1 MGVNMYKRAVGFL
14 LFLAAVA
21 VALAPSA
28 GALGAALLSENFSGY
43 ATNVSWADGTAH
55 GNWNAVYNGYGVTK
69 VVADAGRNSLQEKP
83 KSSTS
88 PAETHAGLVR
98 STASYGDS
106 DTTVLMKT
114 VGQLRTPTPNA
125 WEVGWVLW
133 HYTDD
138 THFYYFTPKPNGWE
152 LGKEDPA
159 YPGAQR
165 YLATGSNRTFPVGRW
180 YTVRVRQVS
189 NNITVWVNGTQVVS
203 FTDTQSPYLSG
214 SLGLYNEDSQVR
226 FDSATV
232 NLP

>member
-1 MGVNMYKRAVGFL
+1 MYRRLVGFFL
-14 LFLAAVA
+14 VAAALALPLAA
-21 VALAPSA
+21 PA
-28 GALGAALLSENFSGY
+28 GALGASLLADSFDTYPVN
-43 ATNVSWADGTAH
+43 TSWVDGSAH
-55 GNWNAVYNGYGVTK
+55 GNWTAVYNGYGVTK
-69 VVADAGRNSLQEKP
+69 VVADASRVGTVLQEKP

-88 PAETHAGLVR
+88 PGETHAGLVR
-98 STASYGDS
+98 SNASFGNS

-138 THFYYFTPKPNGWE
+138 THFYYFIPKPNGWE

-165 YLATGSNRTFPVGRW
+165 YLATGSSPTFPVGRW

-189 NNITVWVNGTQVVS
+189 NAMTVWVNGVQVAS
-203 FTDTQSPYLSG
+203 FTDSQRPYLSG
-214 SLGLYNEDSQVR
+214 SVGLYNEDSQVR
-226 FDSATV
+226 FDALTV
-232 NLP
+232 NAP